1 MRRSNLRS
9 SKSPRQGCFKK
20 ENGLEAHKPEVGP
33 NGESNGES
41 NDWCGFGRS
50 VQRALRG
57 GRGGGV
63 CRDRPD
69 SDHGSRAGAVV
80 RRTAAGAGG
89 GGSRDAFAVGQPG
102 AAAARARGAGGES
115 AQAAGALRALTA
127 RTTGWTRSTR

>member
-1 MRRSNLRS
+1 ATETRSRRERLHE
-9 SKSPRQGCFKK
+9 KVQPPKLEVTRQGCFKK

-41 NDWCGFGRS
+41 NDWCGSGRS

-69 SDHGSRAGAVV
+69 SDHGSRAGAGG
-80 RRTAAGAGG
+80 RRTARGRGG
-89 GGSRDAFAVGQPG
+89 GVSR
-102 AAAARARGAGGES
+102 
-115 AQAAGALRALTA
+115 
-127 RTTGWTRSTR
+127 